1 MTMDIMGIKKEELV
15 DGIELG
21 GVAAF
26 LGEADQSGT
35 TLFI

>member
-1 MTMDIMGIKKEELV
+1 MTMEVMGLRKEELV
-15 DGIELG
+15 DGVEFG

-26 LGEADQSGT
+26 LGEADQSNA